1 MAIFQRITDIL
12 KANINDMLDKAE
24 DPEKMVKQIII
35 EMSEQVDSATEALG
49 QAMGSQKLAA
59 RQLEEAKKASAD
71 WEKKAELALKSGNE
85 DLARRA
91 LDSKVGIDQQIVG
104 MQEQYDALSA
114 QVEKLKEQVK
124 VLKQKL
130 EEARARQ
137 NILIARSRMADAQQ
151 GVATAVSSTSSTSA
165 FGKLDK
171 LEQKVAQKEA
181 TAEAYT
187 ELNGMDIDSTEDE
200 FAQLQHAADV
210 DAEMAALKAKLGM

>member
-59 RQLEEAKKASAD
+59 RQLEEAKRASAD
-71 WEKKAELALKSGNE
+71 WQQKAELALKSGNE
-85 DLARRA
+85 ELARRA
-91 LDSKVGIDQQIVG
+91 LDSKVGVDRQIAEMQQ
-104 MQEQYDALSA
+104 QYDALSA
-114 QVEKLKEQVK
+114 QVDKLKDQVK

-130 EEARARQ
+130 DEARARQ
-137 NILIARSRMADAQQ
+137 DILIARSRMADAQQ
-151 GVATAVSSTSSTSA
+151 GVATAVGAASSTSA
-165 FGKLDK
+165 FSKLDK

-181 TAEAYT
+181 TAEAFT
-187 ELNGMDIDSTEDE
+187 ELNGMNVDPTEDE
-200 FAQLQHAADV
+200 FAKLQHAADV